1 MNTNGRSEGSACR
14 EFEALL
20 EDSLAGQL
28 GGAEGERLSAHL
40 SGCAACR
47 QVLEEVCLGGQLV
60 RLARQPA
67 EDPGAGFTTRV
78 MAAIQDEE
86 ARRSVAWNFW
96 RPIEVLSLRLSMA
109 ATLALALLCGYG
121 VMHSRFSTP
130 AEVEMAG
137 QPEVRELF
145 PEPMHQQT
153 THDEVLMSIAD
164 KSHGK

>member
-1 MNTNGRSEGSACR
+1 VL

-28 GGAEGERLSAHL
+28 GGAAKERLSAHL
-40 SGCAACR
+40 SSCAACR
-47 QVLEEVCLGGQLV
+47 QALEEARLGGQLV

-67 EDPGAGFTTRV
+67 EDPGADFTRRV
-78 MAAIQDEE
+78 MVAIRDEE
-86 ARRSVAWNFW
+86 ARRSLAWDFW
-96 RPIEVLSLRLSMA
+96 RPIEVLALRLSLTA
-109 ATLALALLCGYG
+109 GLALVLLCGYG
-121 VMHSRFSTP
+121 VMHWRSLAP
-130 AEVEMAG
+130 GEIEMAG

-145 PEPMHQQT
+145 PEPVHQPT

>member
-1 MNTNGRSEGSACR
+1 MNGRNERSACR
-14 EFEALL
+14 EFEAQL
-20 EDSLAGQL
+20 EDSLTGQL

-40 SGCAACR
+40 SSCTACR
-47 QVLEEVCLGGQLV
+47 QALEEARLGGQFA
-60 RLARQPA
+60 RLAQQPT
-67 EDPGAGFTTRV
+67 EDPGAAFTRRV
-78 MAAIQDEE
+78 MSVIRDEE

-96 RPIEVLSLRLSMA
+96 RPIEVLALRLSMA

-145 PEPMHQQT
+145 PEPMHQPT
-153 THDEVLMSIAD
+153 THDEILMSIAD